1 MQCAQNI
8 YNRMIVETS
17 NSTNLMQLYSTQKKI
32 CSFYQIECFYQKQ
45 RVEGHL
51 PYQIGQVSGH
61 RLLYLE
67 TNEMNTS

>member
-1 MQCAQNI
+1 MRSKHLA
-8 YNRMIVETS
+8 RGIVEIS
-17 NSTNLMQLYSTQKKI
+17 NSTNLMQLSTHKKI

-61 RLLYLE
+61 RLLYL
-67 TNEMNTS
+67 